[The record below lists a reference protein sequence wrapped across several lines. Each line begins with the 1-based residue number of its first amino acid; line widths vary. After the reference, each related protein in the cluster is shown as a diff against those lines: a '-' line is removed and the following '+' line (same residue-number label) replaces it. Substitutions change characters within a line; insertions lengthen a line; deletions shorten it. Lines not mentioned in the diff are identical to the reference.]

1 MSLVQPNIRSSN
13 DAGFTLIEALVAMVV
28 LALGAVSLLA
38 ATEGHTAR
46 ITAITDR
53 TTARWVA
60 ENRLTELRLGL
71 AQVSDT
77 DQMLGQN
84 WRIST
89 TLTPTT
95 DPALRRATVAVGRAA
110 GDSGSLVSLTGYVT
124 TAGPP

>member
-1 MSLVQPNIRSSN
+1 MMSLVQPNIRSSN

-71 AQVSDT
+71 AQVSA
-77 DQMLGQN
+77 
-84 WRIST
+84 W
-89 TLTPTT
+89 
-95 DPALRRATVAVGRAA
+95 
-110 GDSGSLVSLTGYVT
+110 
-124 TAGPP
+124 